1 MFFLEGED
9 GPASGLEGAELGQGR
24 RQDHLGIEAGGD
36 QLGLEEGRIAVPF
49 GHWRV
54 GCTLVGISVTLGGLL
69 RLLPHQRVGL
79 LAVRNRVIDTIL
91 LLGSGLGIL
100 LLSWIVPPTAH

>member
-1 MFFLEGED
+1 MTTP
-9 GPASGLEGAELGQGR
+9 PADSRPPKTIVQQILGQWPLAIVLVGVFV
-24 RQDHLGIEAGGD
+24 
-36 QLGLEEGRIAVPF
+36 GLIIAVPF
-49 GHWRV
+49 GHWRI
-54 GCTLVGISVTLGGLL
+54 GCTLIGISVTLGGLL
-69 RLLPHQRVGL
+69 RLMPHQRVGL